1 MLSPQIHASA
11 GGGWGEIPTLFLDIL
26 LDPQMNFFTGQL
38 ETHEEV
44 GGGGDMRAGEWNS
57 EASQRFCKDE

>member
-44 GGGGDMRAGEWNS
+44 WGGGGHEGWRMEFRSLTEVL
-57 EASQRFCKDE
+57 